1 MIKKLIIGAIA
12 LFLHFGGHAQTP
24 FVSYSFDGCDVSSG
38 GQVGLDGKLQ
48 GSVDC
53 VCGLLGE
60 SLELDGMGESI
71 VFPPELSQIF
81 LDDFTLDFYF
91 SIDNVTEVTDILSY
105 RNQCNTD
112 SLMSLKY
119 YPGNNE
125 LLLELAKNIAGYKSI
140 VVTLPDRCWH
150 RFTLTRNALV
160 YTFYLNNK
168 KVGTF
173 LPDEQIPMSPSAQM
187 AISGSPCQPVTE
199 SPFLGRVDEFNIYK
213 EAVSEAFL
221 RNTYLHPDEIITNDT
236 TIFLGE
242 SVDIIFGQTCQSL
255 VAWTPTDGLDDPNS
269 LEPIATPLI
278 STKYK
283 VKTSDSNCASDSEV
297 DIFVVDPD
305 AFDCND
311 LLLPSAF
318 TPNGDQLNDRFGISN
333 RFIIQKIELFYIM
346 DKWGNKVFETTSAS
360 DTWDGTYN
368 GKRLPPGTYTY
379 IINYSCQ
386 GSGFNKIGTVVLL
399 S

>member
-1 MIKKLIIGAIA
+1 
-12 LFLHFGGHAQTP
+12 
-24 FVSYSFDGCDVSSG
+24 
-38 GQVGLDGKLQ
+38 
-48 GSVDC
+48 
-53 VCGLLGE
+53 
-60 SLELDGMGESI
+60 
-71 VFPPELSQIF
+71 
-81 LDDFTLDFYF
+81 
-91 SIDNVTEVTDILSY
+91 
-105 RNQCNTD
+105 
-112 SLMSLKY
+112 MSLKY

-221 RNTYLHPDEIITNDT
+221 RNTNLHPDEIITNDT

-255 VAWTPTDGLDDPNS
+255 VSWTPTDGLDDPNS